1 MISFMDF
8 EETMNLLEEEE
19 NYDSFYFEDFFSLSI
34 ERRKNIIFKVNIKR
48 GRYNLSNIKR
58 KIKSH
63 FIRFLIE
70 FCNDALKEE
79 NINIQNNLRINKFFL
94 PTMNIIYDNNFNFK
108 EITIKDILKLDLSN
122 KYRLFGRD
130 GNRKLLEEIELLSP
144 TLSDLFQMNSLKL
157 FKYYYNK
164 EKPLNKIKFEN
175 KEIYLSL
182 GTKSFYDLLE
192 KNKDSRKEIIEAAKK
207 YFLNE
212 EIN

>member
-1 MISFMDF
+1 MDF

-79 NINIQNNLRINKFFL
+79 NLKIPNFLINNKFLL
-94 PTMNIIYDNNFNFK
+94 PCMY
-108 EITIKDILKLDLSN
+108 ILK
-122 KYRLFGRD
+122 KK
-130 GNRKLLEEIELLSP
+130 KL
-144 TLSDLFQMNSLKL
+144 
-157 FKYYYNK
+157 
-164 EKPLNKIKFEN
+164 KI
-175 KEIYLSL
+175 Y
-182 GTKSFYDLLE
+182 
-192 KNKDSRKEIIEAAKK
+192 
-207 YFLNE
+207 
-212 EIN
+212 